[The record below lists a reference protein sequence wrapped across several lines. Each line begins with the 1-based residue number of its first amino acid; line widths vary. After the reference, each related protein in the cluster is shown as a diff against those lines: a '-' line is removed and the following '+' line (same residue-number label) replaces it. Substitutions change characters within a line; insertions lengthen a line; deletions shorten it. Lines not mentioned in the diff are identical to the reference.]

1 MFKFFNLSFL
11 KVHSMNIAVTVL
23 GEIPKQI
30 HKTTLNG
37 LLKQFF
43 DNSNEIGQCDLVAF
57 LARLSLPG
65 EAARG
70 DSSSTCPPSP
80 PSSLAVGRGWW
91 RVASSI
97 LSLKFGAHWSKF
109 RMAFKWLIIWHFIC
123 KKTLDGSGLCVRNL
137 TLLMPSVPYFQGSS
151 ARASKVLI
159 L

>member
-1 MFKFFNLSFL
+1 MDDSKNFMIQFLDNLS
-11 KVHSMNIAVTVL
+11 
-23 GEIPKQI
+23 
-30 HKTTLNG
+30 
-37 LLKQFF
+37 
-43 DNSNEIGQCDLVAF
+43 EIGQCDLVAF

-80 PSSLAVGRGWW
+80 PSGLAVGRGWW

-123 KKTLDGSGLCVRNL
+123 KNTLDGSGLCIRNL

-151 ARASKVLI
+151 ARASKVPI